1 MGSTSRT
8 WLASTRFRPLAPRL
22 IGSSRTFTS
31 SRFYT
36 ISGKSKLNQ
45 SHGLSRT
52 QGQGKLTW
60 QQEQFSITPVL
71 HKLKVKLVR
80 QVRKVARFKA
90 CKVVRSAG
98 CKVKRSQGHKVKRSQ
113 NHKITKSKDPMVA
126 KSQDHKD
133 TRSQRHKIT
142 ISQGHKITRSQGHKV
157 TRSQGNK
164 MVSRSQHREIPWSQ
178 DLKITRS

>member
-8 WLASTRFRPLAPRL
+8 WLASTRFSPLAPRL

-113 NHKITKSKDPMVA
+113 NHKVTKSKDPMVA

-133 TRSQRHKIT
+133 TRSQYHKVT
-142 ISQGHKITRSQGHKV
+142 ISQGHKVTWSQDHKV
-157 TRSQGNK
+157 TRWFQGHNIARSHGHK
-164 MVSRSQHREIPWSQ
+164 ISRSQ